1 MGPDYG
7 YYPNATKTWLIV
19 KDDYLEEAKDT
30 FSDSGVEGKRYVDV
44 VIGSSKSVTDYV
56 KQKVTEW
63 INEVESLSSM
73 ATTQPH
79 AAYAAFT
86 HGLKHKWSSSQ
97 ELLPTLGINY
107 NH

>member
-7 YYPNATKTWLIV
+7 YYPNATKTCLIV

-79 AAYAAFT
+79 APYAAFT
-86 HGLKHKWSSSQ
+86 HGLKHKWMFLTRTIANIGDQ
-97 ELLPTLGINY
+97 L
-107 NH
+107 